1 MEKIFKK
8 VNDELSAL
16 GWTDD
21 RSVFCDDC
29 IKAVWWKKGELA
41 EWRFIMDKE
50 PEADD
55 ITCMLVLELSKQIG
69 ARMKV
74 SPDIISCTDVEV
86 LLESLKGSVV
96 RLINKELGG
105 GCVWQNV

>member
-1 MEKIFKK
+1 MEKTFKK

-55 ITCMLVLELSKQIG
+55 ITCMLVLGLSRQAG

-74 SPDIISCTDVEV
+74 SPDIINCIEVKV
-86 LLESLKGSVV
+86 LLESLKGSIV
-96 RLINKELGG
+96 RLINKELRG